1 MYGSDFAMC
10 VASNMLPQLDYCSNM
25 LQATMLLSVCWPLPF
40 IFSFHSSPDLFLFCS
55 VPPPTRTATYH
66 DVPNRDPLP
75 AENAQ
80 REAAP
85 NEQDIELPDDM
96 AVNGGGGGFGLMA
109 GGVIRHRDVID
120 YLYMLMMLLFMGTI
134 GYFTGSLK
142 QFIIFFVGVAIILL

>member
-1 MYGSDFAMC
+1 
-10 VASNMLPQLDYCSNM
+10 
-25 LQATMLLSVCWPLPF
+25 MLLSVCWPLPF
-40 IFSFHSSPDLFLFCS
+40 IFSFHSPVLSLDLFLFCS